1 MNTGMKLNGSLRLF
15 FIALAGCAITVFAAE
30 NGSEAQTTSGRP
42 NILWIIA
49 EDIGLDLGCYGN
61 RDARTPRLDK
71 LASQGRLYRRAYSTG
86 PVCSPSRSAFMTG
99 MYQTS
104 FGAHHHR
111 SHRDDGYQLPAGVRL
126 ISDRLREAGYF
137 TANVVEFPAAMKLRG
152 AGKTDWNFQPPDKP
166 FDSNKWETLK
176 SRQPFYAQVN
186 LSETHRIYKKAK
198 NNPTDPAKLTLP
210 PYLPDHPVAREDW
223 ALYHDSMMALD
234 TKVGAV
240 LERLE
245 QEGLS
250 GNTIVFF
257 FGDNGRECFRG
268 KYFAYEQGC
277 QVPLMVRW
285 PKLLPAGSTSDELV
299 SLIDVT
305 ATTLALAGVPVPE
318 EMQGQPFL
326 GPNAKRREHLFTA
339 MDRVGTKVDRVRTV
353 RDARYKYIRNFEPT
367 RPYLLPRM
375 PYADNTNPN
384 FNLMRRLY
392 AEGKLNAVQAKFLA
406 PIKPAEELY
415 DLQTDPFELNN
426 LAESPEYKQVLT
438 RLRSALEKWMVD
450 TKDLGRTPED
460 PATQKRE
467 IEKLTRQM
475 EKQFGKTAGGEERSR
490 P

>member
-1 MNTGMKLNGSLRLF
+1 MILNTKLKCNRCVFLVVV
-15 FIALAGCAITVFAAE
+15 AACAISAFAGE
-30 NGSEAQTTSGRP
+30 NRGEVKTPSVKP

-61 RDARTPRLDK
+61 RDARTPRLDR
-71 LASQGRLYRRAYSTG
+71 LASQNRLYRRAYSTG

-111 SHRDDGYQLPAGVRL
+111 SHRDDGHRLPAGVRL
-126 ISDRLREAGYF
+126 LTDRLREAGYF

-152 AGKTDWNFQPPDKP
+152 AGKTDWNFQPSGEP
-166 FDSNKWETLK
+166 FDSRKWEALK
-176 SRQPFYAQVN
+176 SHQPFYAQIN
-186 LSETHRIYKKAK
+186 LNETHRIYHKAGA
-198 NNPTDPAKLTLP
+198 NPTDPAKVTLP

-234 TKVGAV
+234 AKVGAV
-240 LERLE
+240 LDLLE
-245 QEGLS
+245 QEGLG

-339 MDRVGTKVDRVRTV
+339 MDRVGTKVDRIRTV

-367 RPYLLPRM
+367 RPYLPPRM
-375 PYADNTNPN
+375 PYADQTNPN
-384 FNLMRRLY
+384 FNLMRQLHT
-392 AEGKLNAVQAKFLA
+392 EGKLNAVQAKFMA
-406 PIKPAEELY
+406 SSKPAEELY

-426 LAESPEYKQVLT
+426 LAESPEQKQVLAG
-438 RLRSALEKWMVD
+438 LRSVLEKWMVD
-450 TKDLGRTPED
+450 TNDQGRTPED

-475 EKQFGKTAGGEERSR
+475 EKMFGR
-490 P
+490 

>member
-1 MNTGMKLNGSLRLF
+1 MKLKRSLCLF
-15 FIALAGCAITVFAAE
+15 LTALAGCAITASAAE
-30 NGSEAQTTSGRP
+30 NRGEAKATSVRP

-61 RDARTPRLDK
+61 RDARTPRLDR
-71 LASQGRLYRRAYSTG
+71 LASQSRLYRRAYCTG

-111 SHRDDGYQLPAGVRL
+111 SHRDDGHRLPAGVRL
-126 ISDRLREAGYF
+126 LTDRLREAGYF

-166 FDSNKWETLK
+166 FDSSKWEALK
-176 SRQPFYAQVN
+176 GHQPFYAQVN
-186 LSETHRIYKKAK
+186 LNETHRIYHKAGA
-198 NNPTDPAKLTLP
+198 NPTDPAKVALP

-234 TKVGAV
+234 AKVGAV
-240 LERLE
+240 LDLLE
-245 QEGLS
+245 QEGLG

-318 EMQGQPFL
+318 GMHGQPFL
-326 GPNAKRREHLFTA
+326 GPNARRRGHLFTA

-353 RDARYKYIRNFEPT
+353 RDARYKYIRNFEPA
-367 RPYLLPRM
+367 RPYLPPSM
-375 PYADNTNPN
+375 PYADETNPN
-384 FNLMRRLY
+384 FNLMRQLST
-392 AEGKLNAVQAKFLA
+392 EGKLNAAQAKFMA
-406 PIKPAEELY
+406 PSRPAEELY

-426 LAESPEYKQVLT
+426 LAGLPEHKQALT
-438 RLRSALEKWMVD
+438 KLRSALEQWMVD
-450 TKDLGRTPED
+450 TNDQGRTPED
-460 PATQKRE
+460 PVAQKRE

-475 EKQFGKTAGGEERSR
+475 EKQFGTRAAGKERGK